1 MKKKNKKK
9 EIKEK
14 QESKILLKVLPIL
27 FNIITLIICILALK
41 YDNISTINYLFLTPL
56 ALIILSIYYLVCAFK
71 NKELDLYKWISY
83 IVISIV
89 YVLIALFIVMNK
101 NLSDKSF
108 IIIFSF
114 IYFMKVFINFF
125 VKNGSKKD
133 FIIPTIICGIAIIL
147 AAFMIDKLYYAF
159 ILILAVI
166 SLIEGYMT
174 IIKKD

>member
-14 QESKILLKVLPIL
+14 KESKILLKVLPIL

>member
-14 QESKILLKVLPIL
+14 KESKILLKVLPIL

-89 YVLIALFIVMNK
+89 YILIALFIVMNK

-133 FIIPTIICGIAIIL
+133 FIIPTIICGIIIIFSSL
-147 AAFMIDKLYYAF
+147 IADKLYYTL
-159 ILILAVI
+159 ILILSAI
-166 SLIEGYMT
+166 ALIEGYLT

>member
-14 QESKILLKVLPIL
+14 KESKILLKVLPIL

-83 IVISIV
+83 IVLSIV
-89 YVLIALFIVMNK
+89 YILIALFIVMNK

-133 FIIPTIICGIAIIL
+133 FIIPTIICGIIIIFSSL
-147 AAFMIDKLYYAF
+147 IADKLYYTF
-159 ILILAVI
+159 ILILSAI
-166 SLIEGYMT
+166 ALIEGYLT